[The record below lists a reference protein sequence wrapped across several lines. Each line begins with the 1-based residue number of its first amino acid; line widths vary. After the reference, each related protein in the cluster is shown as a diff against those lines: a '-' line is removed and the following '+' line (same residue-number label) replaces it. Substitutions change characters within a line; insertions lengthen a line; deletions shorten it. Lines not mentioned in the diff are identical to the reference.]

1 MWKFLGQGSNPRHRS
16 DNAGSF
22 IARPPWNSCNDPL
35 LNESGEG
42 QGMRLA
48 RWVSRAVGRGRW
60 LGKPAQTHL
69 EVPWVELGGLG
80 WVNRCREGSYG
91 ASKRDC
97 EGDREPSR
105 EPGGQGLVGG
115 RWMKNQM
122 GFFFFFGFCDRAAP
136 VAYGPSQARR

>member
-1 MWKFLGQGSNPRHRS
+1 
-16 DNAGSF
+16 
-22 IARPPWNSCNDPL
+22 
-35 LNESGEG
+35 
-42 QGMRLA
+42 MRLA

-122 GFFFFFGFCDRAAP
+122 GFFFFLVFVIGLHLWHMGLPRLGGESRAA
-136 VAYGPSQARR
+136 AARLHHSHSKARSELHL